1 MSDLDHA
8 RGARR
13 RTPSVTVA
21 PRFQIIPA
29 KLYHCGAMAR
39 RARAEHRAAVNALG
53 LDLHR
58 ELAARFAE
66 TIEPKAW
73 LIDGKLAALGGVM
86 GTGLCPGGYVWLAIT
101 DEVFKHRVAFI
112 REAKRQLTLV
122 MESRREL
129 ATVLVPTDQ
138 AALRLAIY
146 LGFHVRDQG
155 LGSAAHNRSERKA
168 LKLYLE
174 SAKELRIAMGTGG
187 AIPVGYHLEA
197 A

>member
-1 MSDLDHA
+1 M
-8 RGARR
+8 
-13 RTPSVTVA
+13 T

-29 KLYHCGAMAR
+29 KPYHCGAMAR
-39 RARAEHRAAVNALG
+39 RARAEHRAAVGALG

-58 ELAARFAE
+58 ELSARFAE

-73 LIDGKLAALGGVM
+73 LINGKLAALGGVM
-86 GTGLCPGGYVWLAIT
+86 GTGLCPGGYVWLAVT

-112 REAKRQLTLV
+112 REAKRQLALV

-129 ATVLVPTDQ
+129 ATVLVPEDR

-155 LGSAAHNRSERKA
+155 LGSPARSRAERHA
-168 LKLYLE
+168 LQFYLE
-174 SAKELRIAMGTGG
+174 SAKDLRIAMGTGG
-187 AIPVGYHLEA
+187 AIAVGYHLEA